1 MKGHTSPTLA
11 LTTTLTLLLLNTA
24 IAQQI
29 IKDKPT
35 PSRAE
40 GAPLGYAYGQ
50 DYSTSDVTKVVVIGS
65 GTPAADPHHSGI
77 STAVV
82 VNGQP
87 YIFDCGPGF
96 WRASKHS
103 GVRWKD
109 RCPRTEESDPPVSH
123 PFTL

>member
-1 MKGHTSPTLA
+1 MNRHRSLMLA
-11 LTTTLTLLLLNTA
+11 LPTILVLLNTA
-24 IAQQI
+24 TAEEI
-29 IKDKPT
+29 IRDKPS

-40 GAPLGYAYGQ
+40 WAPLGQAYGR
-50 DYSTSDVTKVVVIGS
+50 DYSTSDVTKVVVLGS
-65 GTPAADPHHSGI
+65 GTPAADTRHSGI
-77 STAVV
+77 SAAVV

-96 WRASKHS
+96 WRNSQVSTPA
-103 GVRWKD
+103 VRWKD

>member
-1 MKGHTSPTLA
+1 MRTPALA
-11 LTTTLTLLLLNTA
+11 FPAATLLV
-24 IAQQI
+24 IACLPVGAQEI

-40 GAPLGYAYGQ
+40 WAPLGQAYGK

-65 GTPAADPHHSGI
+65 GTPAADPRHSGI

-87 YIFDCGPGF
+87 YIFDL
-96 WRASKHS
+96 SLIHI
-103 GVRWKD
+103 
-109 RCPRTEESDPPVSH
+109 
-123 PFTL
+123 